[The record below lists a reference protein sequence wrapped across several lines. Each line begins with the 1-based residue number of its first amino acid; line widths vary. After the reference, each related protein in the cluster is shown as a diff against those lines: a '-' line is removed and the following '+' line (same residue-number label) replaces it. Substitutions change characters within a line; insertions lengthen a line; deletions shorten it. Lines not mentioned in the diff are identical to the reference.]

1 MTVIKVKLQYTIAFL
16 WMLYAANTNRLETKL
31 IQQDSP
37 EKQSSAS
44 KTMPLTGML
53 LNNSVTLLHGL

>member
-1 MTVIKVKLQYTIAFL
+1 
-16 WMLYAANTNRLETKL
+16 MLYAANTNRLETKL
-31 IQQDSP
+31 IQQDPP